1 MDDTK
6 TKNIYLEKQGFVA
19 EFGETLWRVPY
30 VDTIEYRRIKDKYT
44 ELVRIN
50 YTGGEYEYINVTGNS
65 IGYIALEIAK
75 AINHQYTDGQAHTI
89 KMVELWD
96 KWWNESN

>member
-6 TKNIYLEKQGFVA
+6 IKDIYEEKMKFVA
-19 EFGETLWRVPY
+19 DYGETLWRVPY
-30 VDTIEYRRIKDKYT
+30 VDTIEYRHIKDKYT

-75 AINHQYTDGQAHTI
+75 AINHQDTDGQAHTI

-96 KWWNESN
+96 KWWNESK

>member
-6 TKNIYLEKQGFVA
+6 TKEIYLEKQGFVA

-30 VDTIEYRRIKDKYT
+30 VDTIEYRRIESKYT
-44 ELVRIN
+44 ELVKIA
-50 YTGGEYEYINVTGNS
+50 YTGGEYEFINVTGNS
-65 IGYIALEIAK
+65 IAYIGLEIMK
-75 AINHQYTDGQAHTI
+75 AINLQDTEGQAQDS

-96 KWWNESN
+96 KWWKETD

>member
-30 VDTIEYRRIKDKYT
+30 VDTIEYRRIESKYT
-44 ELVRIN
+44 ELVKIT
-50 YTGGEYEYINVTGNS
+50 YTGGEYEFINVTGNS
-65 IGYIALEIAK
+65 IAYIGLEIMK
-75 AINHQYTDGQAHTI
+75 AINLQDTEGQAQDS

-96 KWWNESN
+96 KWWKETD